1 MNREQITDLAGPESI
16 WWNGNRPTPEDLN
29 RLGDTSMQALL
40 GIAVTEVGDDY
51 LKARMP
57 VDTRTHQPW
66 GRLHGG
72 ASIALAETLGSLGAG
87 HTVDREAFVAVGME
101 INGNHIRP
109 VHSGW
114 VIGTAW
120 PESRGRT
127 TQIWS
132 IRIADENDK
141 LVCISRFTAAIIP
154 LDRK

>member
-1 MNREQITDLAGPESI
+1 
-16 WWNGNRPTPEDLN
+16 
-29 RLGDTSMQALL
+29 
-40 GIAVTEVGDDY
+40 
-51 LKARMP
+51 
-57 VDTRTHQPW
+57 
-66 GRLHGG
+66 
-72 ASIALAETLGSLGAG
+72 
-87 HTVDREAFVAVGME
+87 ME

-132 IRIADENDK
+132 IRIVDENDK